1 MGQQP
6 NAAPAKPTAW
16 TSLAQQQGAA
26 QQQNAV
32 ANAGSGAIGGAAAI
46 TAASAAASAAAA
58 AAGGNRNS
66 TTDSFKQFQK
76 AAKEKM
82 DRQKLAQER
91 AKAEREKMMRYED
104 VKGDPDVTMGNMDNN
119 RQGTGGVFAGAG
131 GATGGRVSVKQ
142 ERSGGGGAPTPL
154 LPK

>member
-1 MGQQP
+1 MGQQA

-16 TSLAQQQGAA
+16 TSLAQQQSAA

-32 ANAGSGAIGGAAAI
+32 ANAGGAIGGAAAV
-46 TAASAAASAAAA
+46 TAASAAVSAAA

-66 TTDSFKQFQK
+66 TTDSFKMFQK

-91 AKAEREKMMRYED
+91 IKAEQEKIMRYGKD
-104 VKGDPDVTMGNMDNN
+104 VKSDPDVTMGNMDNN
-119 RQGTGGVFAGAG
+119 RQGTGGVSAGAG
-131 GATGGRVSVKQ
+131 GATGGRSSVKQ
-142 ERSGGGGAPTPL
+142 ERPGGGGAPAPL